1 MATITRENIG
11 VLNEK
16 IIVKVMKDDY
26 LPSFEK
32 AIKDYSKK
40 ANIPGFRKGMVP
52 VGMIKKL
59 YGSSVFNDEVIKSVE
74 KELTEY
80 MSSEKLEIFAQPMPI
95 TEQSSPQLDMN
106 QPSEYAFAFEVGLK
120 PEFTIT
126 NLAQTTFTRYKVDV
140 TEQMVEEEISHL
152 QQRYGQKQEEESI
165 ASEDSV
171 LYLTFIQSDA
181 EGNELEA
188 GIRKVSS
195 IPVSFFTPSFREGL
209 MGRKIDDQ
217 VILDLSSAFEENKR
231 QGIIDELGVAD
242 IYLQEGNAFFKAV
255 ITKIERTDK
264 AVLNEDFFKQVYPD
278 KEITSATDL
287 RNEVKQVIQAE
298 YEKQSHNQLLD
309 QIYHKLIDQTSIE
322 FPEDFLKRWM
332 QTSNENQKTPEEV
345 EREFPAFVNQLKW
358 TLIVDKIVQDCGI
371 EVNPEDI
378 RESAKIQLLSYMGGY
393 HIDGDQPWIN
403 DYVEKMMKDKK
414 FVEDSF
420 HRIRTEKIF
429 DWAETQV
436 NPVEAIIPADEF
448 TRLQH
453 EHKH

>member
-242 IYLQEGNAFFKAV
+242 IYLQEGNAF
-255 ITKIERTDK
+255 
-264 AVLNEDFFKQVYPD
+264 
-278 KEITSATDL
+278 
-287 RNEVKQVIQAE
+287 
-298 YEKQSHNQLLD
+298 
-309 QIYHKLIDQTSIE
+309 
-322 FPEDFLKRWM
+322 LKR
-332 QTSNENQKTPEEV
+332 
-345 EREFPAFVNQLKW
+345 
-358 TLIVDKIVQDCGI
+358 
-371 EVNPEDI
+371 
-378 RESAKIQLLSYMGGY
+378 
-393 HIDGDQPWIN
+393 
-403 DYVEKMMKDKK
+403 
-414 FVEDSF
+414 
-420 HRIRTEKIF
+420 
-429 DWAETQV
+429 
-436 NPVEAIIPADEF
+436 
-448 TRLQH
+448 
-453 EHKH
+453 